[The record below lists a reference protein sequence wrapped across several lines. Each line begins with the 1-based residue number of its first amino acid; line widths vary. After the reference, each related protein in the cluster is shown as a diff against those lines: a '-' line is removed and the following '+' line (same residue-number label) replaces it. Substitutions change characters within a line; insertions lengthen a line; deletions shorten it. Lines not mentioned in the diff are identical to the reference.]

1 MESNLKIAIV
11 GFGFVGKA
19 VSYGF
24 THKKVRQYLVDPLLG
39 KDISSLDKVNP
50 DIAFVCVPTPMS
62 DTGEID
68 STLVVNTVKYL
79 VENTPALVVIK
90 STITPTVLRQIK
102 MRLSHPGNMDR
113 VVYNPEFLTENN
125 ANSDFANPDLQVFGG
140 NIVSCEQAA
149 AAYNAYSICGPC
161 PTFFV
166 THEEASFIKYGINCY
181 LASKVLWF
189 NQFSDIVEASG
200 SSYENVAAAMQADF
214 RIGTSHMMVPGPD
227 GKKGFGGACF
237 AKDTAAFSHYSNQ
250 YFTVLDEVIA
260 RNNEIRLQYP
270 LDPREIAQSVTYKGK

>member
-1 MESNLKIAIV
+1 
-11 GFGFVGKA
+11 
-19 VSYGF
+19 
-24 THKKVRQYLVDPLLG
+24 
-39 KDISSLDKVNP
+39 
-50 DIAFVCVPTPMS
+50 
-62 DTGEID
+62 
-68 STLVVNTVKYL
+68 
-79 VENTPALVVIK
+79 
-90 STITPTVLRQIK
+90 
-102 MRLSHPGNMDR
+102 

-125 ANSDFANPDLQVFGG
+125 ANSDFANPSLQVFGG
-140 NIVSCEQAA
+140 TKVSCAQVAA
-149 AAYNAYSICGPC
+149 VYDAYSICKPC

-166 THEEASFIKYGINCY
+166 SHEEASFIKYGINCY

-200 SSYENVAAAMQADF
+200 SSYETVAAAMQADS
-214 RIGTSHMMVPGPD
+214 RIGTSHMMGPGPD